1 MSLVF
6 VAVERC
12 VFFSSS
18 FLPISHS
25 EFLKDNRN
33 CDSFSHSENFY
44 ANRSGNM
51 CKNAKSHQKK
61 ISLLYKL
68 FYLRSGFSYQNYDE
82 HICVHFFHCSVF

>member
-12 VFFSSS
+12 IFSSI
-18 FLPISHS
+18 LPISHS

-51 CKNAKSHQKK
+51 CKKRK
-61 ISLLYKL
+61 IAPESDL
-68 FYLRSGFSYQNYDE
+68 S
-82 HICVHFFHCSVF
+82 IV